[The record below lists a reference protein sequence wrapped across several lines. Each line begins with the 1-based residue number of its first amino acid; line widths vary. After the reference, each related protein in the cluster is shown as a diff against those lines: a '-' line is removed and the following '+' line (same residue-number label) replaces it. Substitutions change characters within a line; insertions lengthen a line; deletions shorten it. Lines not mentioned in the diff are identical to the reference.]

1 MGLEIRNWGDIRR
14 DMCLGAVAKAPMC
27 GSGLGAGECRR
38 CTGEFRAEVKQ
49 DREIRLRGLDAY
61 VVI

>member
-27 GSGLGAGECRR
+27 ESGLGAVECRR
-38 CTGEFRAEVKQ
+38 CTGEFLVEAEQ
-49 DREIRLRGLDAY
+49 DREIRLKGLDAY